1 MLQRLMRTLAVSTAT
16 CVLFSACKK
25 HTYSPDEPLQPT
37 YSASVFIASQN
48 KIFYALDPV
57 SGARKWEI
65 NMHDNI
71 FATPLVVG
79 DKIYVAG
86 ESNDLVFTVDIK
98 AAKLKDTIDLNP
110 PDTLAGG
117 IISSPV
123 ADGNSVYFGT
133 TEGYLSAVPYN
144 SKTPRWTV
152 KLTAGIQ
159 ASLALSSGNIIVAT
173 IDNKV
178 HAVST
183 ANGSVLWTT
192 DLGTVGFGLFSSPL
206 VSPPYIYVGSPD
218 GNLYALDVNSGTIR
232 WSFITQ
238 AQVLSSPIM
247 YGGNVIIGSNDNYLY
262 CIDTAAKQPRWM
274 FKTNDR
280 IISSPAAANQVVY
293 IGSYDSHLYAV
304 NIIDGTLKWKYQM
317 GALVQ
322 STPLVHNGTV
332 YAASFDKHMYT
343 FDTSGVLKWKY
354 NINGPVQTS
363 PVYYDL
369 TRAYYPTITG
379 SAAY

>member
-1 MLQRLMRTLAVSTAT
+1 
-16 CVLFSACKK
+16 
-25 HTYSPDEPLQPT
+25 
-37 YSASVFIASQN
+37 
-48 KIFYALDPV
+48 
-57 SGARKWEI
+57 
-65 NMHDNI
+65 
-71 FATPLVVG
+71 
-79 DKIYVAG
+79 
-86 ESNDLVFTVDIK
+86 
-98 AAKLKDTIDLNP
+98 
-110 PDTLAGG
+110 
-117 IISSPV
+117 
-123 ADGNSVYFGT
+123 
-133 TEGYLSAVPYN
+133 
-144 SKTPRWTV
+144 
-152 KLTAGIQ
+152 
-159 ASLALSSGNIIVAT
+159 
-173 IDNKV
+173 
-178 HAVST
+178 
-183 ANGSVLWTT
+183 
-192 DLGTVGFGLFSSPL
+192 
-206 VSPPYIYVGSPD
+206 
-218 GNLYALDVNSGTIR
+218 
-232 WSFITQ
+232 
-238 AQVLSSPIM
+238 
-247 YGGNVIIGSNDNYLY
+247 
-262 CIDTAAKQPRWM
+262 M